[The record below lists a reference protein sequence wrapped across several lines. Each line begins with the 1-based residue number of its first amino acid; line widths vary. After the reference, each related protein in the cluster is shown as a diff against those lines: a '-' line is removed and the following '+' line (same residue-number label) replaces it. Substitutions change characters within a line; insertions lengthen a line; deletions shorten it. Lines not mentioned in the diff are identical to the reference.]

1 MPGSVE
7 SILNRLWNSTMVD
20 RIVTIDGPAGS
31 GKGTIGQRLAL
42 HLGWRFLDSGA
53 LYRACAYLVGRKG
66 ASLADSATVVKHL
79 KNIEFE
85 TIPTEQGEEATVFLN
100 GEDVGANIRTSECGQ
115 MASKLAADGQV
126 RKSLLNIQRNCYQP
140 PGLVADG
147 RDMGSVVFP
156 DALLKVFLTA
166 SLEVRAER
174 KFKQL
179 KAKDIFVKYDKI
191 YSEIE
196 NRDFRDSTRSHAPLA
211 TPHEALVVDTS
222 SLNVD
227 DVLHLVL
234 EGVRKNL
241 KIFESEA
248 Q

>member
-1 MPGSVE
+1 MLGSVA
-7 SILNRLWNSTMVD
+7 SVLNRLRCSRMVD

-31 GKGTIGQRLAL
+31 GKGTVGQRLAL

-53 LYRACAYLVGRKG
+53 LYRACAYFVSQKG
-66 ASLADSATVVKHL
+66 VSLADSATVVKHL
-79 KNIEFE
+79 KDIEFE
-85 TIPTEQGEEATVFLN
+85 SIPTEQGEEATVFLN
-100 GEDVGANIRTSECGQ
+100 GAEVGANIRTSECGQ
-115 MASKLAADGQV
+115 MASKLAADREV
-126 RKSLLNIQRNCYQP
+126 RKSLLDIQRNYYHP

-179 KAKDIFVKYDKI
+179 KAKEISLKYDKI
-191 YSEIE
+191 YREIE

-211 TPHEALVVDTS
+211 TPHGALVVDTS

-227 DVLHLVL
+227 DVLRLVL